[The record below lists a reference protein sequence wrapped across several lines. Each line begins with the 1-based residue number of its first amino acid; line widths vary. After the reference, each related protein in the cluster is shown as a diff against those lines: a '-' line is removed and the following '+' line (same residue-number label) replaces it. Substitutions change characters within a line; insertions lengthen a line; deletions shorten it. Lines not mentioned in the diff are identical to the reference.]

1 MPVVR
6 TAVLLAMFP
15 AGQPINVP
23 GDAPW
28 YVSYLFSPTHGQA
41 AYWLKQTDNDMLLDG
56 EVFDWAVFEDPAPDL
71 SSRTRTVDMVIRA
84 MEDDRNIDFSSFD
97 VVVVVLGLP
106 KGHPA
111 DGGSTGATSRHR
123 KHHGIVI
130 SVGDRFDF
138 LAHELGHALGLSHS
152 FGDPAFKDPG
162 EDYGGYAHP
171 YCIMSAMA
179 YGNIGGPYFPAAP
192 RDGRPEYSALG
203 PSLNATT
210 ALGRGWIQADTYN
223 LAAAS
228 GPAEFTLR
236 SRHWLGRVPRTAPQ
250 AVEVLAA
257 DGTNYVIEYRED
269 ADWDRGQGSPALIVA
284 RGRGSSGD
292 THYPGTFATT
302 YLGLRRLPVAFGS
315 WDSVF
320 NGPGFGMEV
329 VGRSPEDHTVTIRL
343 RPGRV
348 APVSIGF
355 TNRTDTVGEEVRS
368 TGATTWGPGQKLCVE
383 GTWEYRELAR
393 RQQAVLEAT
402 YPPGGVPVTVT
413 WTVDGV
419 PLTGASGQHTFTE
432 VVEVAN
438 PRLDLQAAARK
449 VVVSYAIEPIAA
461 GSRLRLTNR
470 PDDET
475 YQLDVAATVSTSF
488 GAADDRTWIEFSGHE
503 YRYSQDLYDKRD
515 ACIRN
520 FVDIGQRFAKS
531 KVLLPPD
538 LWQHLGDERA
548 ERARQL
554 TDVLGY
560 QHTVGDAVAYRLA
573 ADELG
578 ALVHDE
584 GVALTVAPLDD
595 VAEVRI
601 PDGPIAPPGQAPPWA
616 AGPFTSTFTSTST
629 SMPTSTR
636 AHPTRTHSD
645 GPEPQ
650 D

>member
-15 AGQPINVP
+15 AGQPINVL

-41 AYWLKQTDNDMLLDG
+41 AYWLKQTDNDMLLSG
-56 EVFDWAVFEDPAPDL
+56 EVFDWAVFEDSAPDL
-71 SSRTRTVDMVIRA
+71 SNRTSTIDMVIQA

-97 VVVVVLGLP
+97 VVVVVLGLQ
-106 KGHPA
+106 KGYPA
-111 DGGSTGATSRHR
+111 DGGSTQASSRHR
-123 KHHGIVI
+123 EHHGIVI
-130 SVGDRFDF
+130 SEGTRFDF

-152 FGDPAFKDPG
+152 FGDPAFKDPS
-162 EDYGGYAHP
+162 EDYGGYGHP

-179 YGNIGGPYFPAAP
+179 YGGIGGPYFPAAP
-192 RDGRPEYSALG
+192 RDGRREYSALG

-210 ALGRGWIQADTYN
+210 ALGRGWIQADSYN

-228 GPAEFTLR
+228 SPAEFTLR
-236 SRHWLGRVPRTAPQ
+236 SRHWLGRLPRTAPQ

-269 ADWDRGQGSPALIVA
+269 ADWDRGQGSPVLIVA
-284 RGRGSSGD
+284 QGRGSSGD

-315 WDSVF
+315 WGSVY

-343 RPGRV
+343 HQGRV
-348 APVSIGF
+348 SPVSIGF
-355 TNRTDTVGEEVRS
+355 TDRTDTVGEEEVG
-368 TGATTWGPGQKLCVE
+368 TGATTWGLGEKLCVE

-393 RQQAVLEAT
+393 QQQAVVEAT

-413 WTVDGV
+413 WTLDGV
-419 PLTGASGQHTFTE
+419 PLAGTSGQYAFAKE
-432 VVEVAN
+432 VEVAN
-438 PRLDLQAAARK
+438 PRLDPQEDART
-449 VVVSYAIEPIAA
+449 VVVSYTIENIAA

-470 PDDET
+470 PEDET

-488 GAADDRTWIEFSGHE
+488 GAAGDRTWIEFSGHE
-503 YRYSQDLYDKRD
+503 YRYPQDLYDRRD

-520 FVDIGQRFAKS
+520 FVDIGHRFAKT

-538 LWQHLGDERA
+538 LWQRLGDERA
-548 ERARQL
+548 RRARQL

-560 QHTVGDAVAYRLA
+560 QYTVGDAVAYRQA

-584 GVALTVAPLDD
+584 SVALTVVPLDD
-595 VAEVRI
+595 VAEVSI
-601 PDGPIAPPGQAPPWA
+601 PCGPIAPPGQARPSDP
-616 AGPFTSTFTSTST
+616 
-629 SMPTSTR
+629 
-636 AHPTRTHSD
+636 D
-645 GPEPQ
+645 GPACPEAR